1 MTEQMSDVDNPRRD
15 SDEMSVASD
24 FSIIPESF
32 TGQEDISP
40 GDQRVMAQSMASY
53 QSEHFQ
59 STPPE
64 TKFGKVLFQ
73 NVQAT
78 YTADSDIAVSYVL
91 TPSVTAKSSDR
102 VALYRVGFGSPQ
114 DYLTYQWA
122 PTPSRDHT
130 TNQLPMTVVFKASS
144 LPKDAG
150 EFFQFC
156 YVTHEGQIVGV
167 STPFQLHPVGSSN
180 VCGVDDGE
188 DGMVMV
194 CTKESVLHDKINKLT
209 TENEGLLLELSDLK
223 AASEKKQSELDDKVQ
238 QLNMCQ
244 HHLQALEAKMKK
256 ETSEKCELMGRVGQV
271 VEEKGHL
278 EDRLKTLERN
288 LEASTVQIV
297 SLEDK
302 ITKITEEKKEATE
315 ETLRLRKHKEQLE
328 HALQKCQRDLSG
340 AEENIKTLQA
350 ESESYKSERDNA
362 IKELEFWTTSAA
374 TDKDEKNSLALKFS
388 TVNEELITKLE
399 ELEKTNRLNADLEA
413 RLATAVV
420 EMTSVKNTLAE
431 TEEKMSK
438 AEEEKTIHEER
449 LNVVNQDNEQLKVK
463 IQQLKNKV
471 ESLESVQGNDES
483 GREAAERIASDL
495 SGRLQTAKAEYHALA
510 LTNLRLVK
518 KIKKL
523 RQSGSPEV
531 DRERLSSM
539 GTLCSMGTSMSSQ
552 GGSWLAVGDVDQ
564 EKNKDG
570 DDDTGTVAASDA
582 ASCLIRSCTSAVSAT
597 TCSSCSHSTQM
608 LSEAVHKKMEDI
620 VRELSLQIQSLKSEL
635 KAREREEETRSLV
648 QGETVSSQEPIVPV
662 IEEQQQQQPSMEN
675 RQEEQSNVQE
685 VVVGQAQSTE
695 SRVDVQNEPSTEN
708 STDQQ
713 VLYGNSFL
721 PAQRTAPVFLPE
733 RERQA
738 SPNNV
743 VGEQDSASASV
754 RPSAPSPT
762 PSMLSQRGQSTA
774 TPPVMIVSTA
784 MSGSLFAPKAHLP
797 VRRLQPIPGSILPPP
812 LLPETTPTAR
822 QAAVM
827 SQFSSQQVPSGH
839 GHESDDDDF
848 HSTSDNDDT
857 PNITN
862 EMSSSLFECPMCG
875 MAFQQG
881 ALRLLEE
888 HINSHLEHVCPICSM
903 AFQRNESKKFEE
915 HVHAHFADEVS
926 EDDNPLD
933 DPSGPWAYRSTRL
946 LEID

>member
-1 MTEQMSDVDNPRRD
+1 MGISVKTEQMSDVGNPRRD

-40 GDQRVMAQSMASY
+40 GDHRVMAHSMASY
-53 QSEHFQ
+53 QSDHFQ
-59 STPPE
+59 VPSAEAT
-64 TKFGKVLFQ
+64 FGKVLFQ

-91 TPSVTAKSSDR
+91 TAGVTAKSSDR

-114 DYLTYQWA
+114 DYLIYHWA
-122 PTPSRDHT
+122 PTPSKDHT
-130 TNQLPMTVVFKASS
+130 TNQLPLTVVFKASA

-188 DGMVMV
+188 DGMVVV

-209 TENEGLLLELSDLK
+209 MENENLLLELSNLK
-223 AASEKKQSELDDKVQ
+223 VVSEKKQGELDDKVQ

-256 ETSEKCELMGRVGQV
+256 ETAEKCELMGRVGQV

-288 LEASTVQIV
+288 LEASNTQIGT
-297 SLEDK
+297 LENK
-302 ITKITEEKKEATE
+302 ITKVTEEKKEAAE

-328 HALQKCQRDLSG
+328 HALQKCQNDLSS
-340 AEENIKTLQA
+340 AEENLKTLQA
-350 ESESYKSERDNA
+350 ESEKYKSERDTA

-388 TVNEELITKLE
+388 AVNEELVSKLE
-399 ELEKTNRLNADLEA
+399 EIEKSSKLNVELEEKLT
-413 RLATAVV
+413 TAVM
-420 EMTSVKNTLAE
+420 EMTSIKDALTE
-431 TEEKMSK
+431 TEGRLSK
-438 AEEEKTIHEER
+438 AEEERTIHEER

-463 IQQLKNKV
+463 IQQLKNTV
-471 ESLESVQGNDES
+471 ESLESVQGNDKS

-495 SGRLQTAKAEYHALA
+495 SGRLQAAKAEYHSLA

-523 RQSGSPEV
+523 RQSASPEV
-531 DRERLSSM
+531 DRERLAAM
-539 GTLCSMGTSMSSQ
+539 ATSMSSQ
-552 GGSWLAVGDVDQ
+552 GSSWLNVDGVDQ
-564 EKNKDG
+564 EKNEDL
-570 DDDTGTVAASDA
+570 DEDAGTEAASEV
-582 ASCLIRSCTSAVSAT
+582 ASCLIRSCTSVSTT
-597 TCSSCSHSTQM
+597 TCSSCSHSTKI
-608 LSEAVHKKMEDI
+608 LSEAVHQKMEDI
-620 VRELSLQIQSLKSEL
+620 VRELSLQIQSLKNEL
-635 KAREREEETRSLV
+635 KAREREQETRSLV
-648 QGETVSSQEPIVPV
+648 QGETLSSQEPSDPNT
-662 IEEQQQQQPSMEN
+662 EQQPPSVES
-675 RQEEQSNVQE
+675 RQEEQSAQE
-685 VVVGQAQSTE
+685 EVGQAQLTE
-695 SRVDVQNEPSTEN
+695 SSVAAQNEPSTES

-738 SPNNV
+738 SPHNV
-743 VGEQDSASASV
+743 SDQDSGSAAV

-762 PSMLSQRGQSTA
+762 PSMLSQRGQSSA
-774 TPPVMIVSTA
+774 GPPVMIVSTA
-784 MSGSLFAPKAHLP
+784 MSDSLFAPRAHLP
-797 VRRLQPIPGSILPPP
+797 VRRLQPISGSILPPP

-827 SQFSSQQVPSGH
+827 SQFTSQQVTSGL

-857 PNITN
+857 PNIPS
-862 EMSSSLFECPMCG
+862 EVSSNFFECPMCG
-875 MAFQQG
+875 LAFQQG

-888 HINSHLEHVCPICSM
+888 HINTHLEYVCPVCSM
-903 AFQRNESKKFEE
+903 AFQRNNSKKFED
-915 HVHAHFADEVS
+915 HVHAHFGDEVS
-926 EDDNPLD
+926 EDDNPL

>member
-1 MTEQMSDVDNPRRD
+1 MGISVKTEQMSDVGNPRRD

-40 GDQRVMAQSMASY
+40 GDHRVMAHSMASY
-53 QSEHFQ
+53 QSDHFQ
-59 STPPE
+59 VPSAEAT
-64 TKFGKVLFQ
+64 FGKVLFQ

-91 TPSVTAKSSDR
+91 TAGVTAKSSDR

-114 DYLTYQWA
+114 DYLIYHWA
-122 PTPSRDHT
+122 PTPSKDHT
-130 TNQLPMTVVFKASS
+130 TNQLPLTVVFKASA

-188 DGMVMV
+188 DGMVVV

-209 TENEGLLLELSDLK
+209 MENENLLLELSNLK
-223 AASEKKQSELDDKVQ
+223 VVSEKKQGELDDKVQ

-256 ETSEKCELMGRVGQV
+256 ETAEKCELMGRVGQV

-288 LEASTVQIV
+288 LEASNTQIGT
-297 SLEDK
+297 LENK
-302 ITKITEEKKEATE
+302 ITKVTEEKKEAAE

-328 HALQKCQRDLSG
+328 HALQKCQNDLSS
-340 AEENIKTLQA
+340 AEENLKTLQA
-350 ESESYKSERDNA
+350 ESEKYKSERDTA

-388 TVNEELITKLE
+388 AVNEELVSKLE
-399 ELEKTNRLNADLEA
+399 EIEKSSKLNVELEEKLT
-413 RLATAVV
+413 TAVM
-420 EMTSVKNTLAE
+420 EMTSIKDALTE
-431 TEEKMSK
+431 TEGRLSK
-438 AEEEKTIHEER
+438 AEEERTIHEER

-463 IQQLKNKV
+463 IQQLKNTV
-471 ESLESVQGNDES
+471 ESLESVQGNDKS

-495 SGRLQTAKAEYHALA
+495 SGRLQAAKAEYHSLA

-523 RQSGSPEV
+523 RQSASPEV
-531 DRERLSSM
+531 DRERLAAM
-539 GTLCSMGTSMSSQ
+539 ATSMSSQ
-552 GGSWLAVGDVDQ
+552 GSSWLNVDGVDQ
-564 EKNKDG
+564 EKNEDL
-570 DDDTGTVAASDA
+570 DEDAGTEAASEV
-582 ASCLIRSCTSAVSAT
+582 ASCLIRSCTSVSTT
-597 TCSSCSHSTQM
+597 TCSSCSHSTKI
-608 LSEAVHKKMEDI
+608 LSEAVHQKMEDI
-620 VRELSLQIQSLKSEL
+620 VRELSLQIQSLKNEL
-635 KAREREEETRSLV
+635 KAREREQETRSLV
-648 QGETVSSQEPIVPV
+648 QGETLSSQEPSDPNT
-662 IEEQQQQQPSMEN
+662 EQQPPSVES
-675 RQEEQSNVQE
+675 RQEEQSAQE
-685 VVVGQAQSTE
+685 EVGQAQLTE
-695 SRVDVQNEPSTEN
+695 SSVAAQNEPSTES

-738 SPNNV
+738 SPHNV
-743 VGEQDSASASV
+743 SDQDSGSAAV

-762 PSMLSQRGQSTA
+762 PSMLSQRGQSSA
-774 TPPVMIVSTA
+774 GPPVMIVT
-784 MSGSLFAPKAHLP
+784 SGL
-797 VRRLQPIPGSILPPP
+797 
-812 LLPETTPTAR
+812 
-822 QAAVM
+822 
-827 SQFSSQQVPSGH
+827 

-857 PNITN
+857 PNIPSEVSN
-862 EMSSSLFECPMCG
+862 FFECPMCG
-875 MAFQQG
+875 LAFQQG

-888 HINSHLEHVCPICSM
+888 HINTHLEYVCPVCSM
-903 AFQRNESKKFEE
+903 AFQRNNSKKFED
-915 HVHAHFADEVS
+915 HVHAHFGDEVS
-926 EDDNPLD
+926 EDDNPL

>member
-1 MTEQMSDVDNPRRD
+1 MGISVKTEQMSDVGNPRRD

-40 GDQRVMAQSMASY
+40 GDHRVMAHSMASY
-53 QSEHFQ
+53 QSDHFQ
-59 STPPE
+59 VPSAEAT
-64 TKFGKVLFQ
+64 FGKVLFQ

-91 TPSVTAKSSDR
+91 TAGVTAKSSDR

-114 DYLTYQWA
+114 DYLIYHWA
-122 PTPSRDHT
+122 PTPSKDHT
-130 TNQLPMTVVFKASS
+130 TNQLPLTVVFKASA

-188 DGMVMV
+188 DGMVVV

-209 TENEGLLLELSDLK
+209 MENENLLLELSNLK
-223 AASEKKQSELDDKVQ
+223 VVSEKKQGELDDKVQ

-256 ETSEKCELMGRVGQV
+256 ETAEKCELMGRVGQV

-288 LEASTVQIV
+288 LEASNTQIGT
-297 SLEDK
+297 LENK
-302 ITKITEEKKEATE
+302 ITKVTEEKKEAAE

-328 HALQKCQRDLSG
+328 HALQKCQNDLSS
-340 AEENIKTLQA
+340 AEENLKTLQA
-350 ESESYKSERDNA
+350 ESEKYKSERDTA

-388 TVNEELITKLE
+388 AVNEELVSKLE
-399 ELEKTNRLNADLEA
+399 EIEKSSKLNVELEEKLT
-413 RLATAVV
+413 TAVM
-420 EMTSVKNTLAE
+420 EMTSIKDALTE
-431 TEEKMSK
+431 TEGRLSK
-438 AEEEKTIHEER
+438 AEEERTIHEER

-463 IQQLKNKV
+463 IQQLKNTV
-471 ESLESVQGNDES
+471 ESLESVQGNDKS

-495 SGRLQTAKAEYHALA
+495 SGRLQAAKAEYHSLA

-523 RQSGSPEV
+523 RQSASPEV
-531 DRERLSSM
+531 DRERLAAM
-539 GTLCSMGTSMSSQ
+539 ATSMSSQ
-552 GGSWLAVGDVDQ
+552 GSSWLNVDGVDQ
-564 EKNKDG
+564 EKNEDL
-570 DDDTGTVAASDA
+570 DEDAGTEAASEV
-582 ASCLIRSCTSAVSAT
+582 ASCLIRSCTSVSTT
-597 TCSSCSHSTQM
+597 TCSSCSHSTKI
-608 LSEAVHKKMEDI
+608 LSEAVHQKMEDI
-620 VRELSLQIQSLKSEL
+620 VRELSLQIQSLKNEL
-635 KAREREEETRSLV
+635 KAREREQETRSLV
-648 QGETVSSQEPIVPV
+648 QGETLSSQEPSDPNT
-662 IEEQQQQQPSMEN
+662 EQQPPSVES
-675 RQEEQSNVQE
+675 RQEEQSAQE
-685 VVVGQAQSTE
+685 EVGQAQLTE
-695 SRVDVQNEPSTEN
+695 SSVAAQNEPSTES

-738 SPNNV
+738 SPHNV
-743 VGEQDSASASV
+743 SDQDSGSAAV

-762 PSMLSQRGQSTA
+762 PSMLSQRGQSSA
-774 TPPVMIVSTA
+774 GPPVMIVT
-784 MSGSLFAPKAHLP
+784 SGL
-797 VRRLQPIPGSILPPP
+797 
-812 LLPETTPTAR
+812 
-822 QAAVM
+822 
-827 SQFSSQQVPSGH
+827 

-857 PNITN
+857 PNIPS
-862 EMSSSLFECPMCG
+862 EVSSNFFECPMCG
-875 MAFQQG
+875 LAFQQG

-888 HINSHLEHVCPICSM
+888 HINTHLEYVCPVCSM
-903 AFQRNESKKFEE
+903 AFQRNNSKKFED
-915 HVHAHFADEVS
+915 HVHAHFGDEVS
-926 EDDNPLD
+926 EDDNPL